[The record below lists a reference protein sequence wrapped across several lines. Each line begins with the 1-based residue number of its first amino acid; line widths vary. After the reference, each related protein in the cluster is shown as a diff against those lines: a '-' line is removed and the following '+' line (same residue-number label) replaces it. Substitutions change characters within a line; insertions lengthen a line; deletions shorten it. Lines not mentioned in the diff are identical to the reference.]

1 MSDSTD
7 SDVDKKNME
16 FINNCEC
23 TSMHEGRQLV
33 HTILPINIET
43 LFGLMFAKSK
53 FFSDFHN
60 MRKTTDLVQG
70 EWEDGIDGVKHRV
83 ISLTVAITQTVGPK
97 SSNVT
102 ETQTMRN
109 CSRPGQLYSIDATS
123 VNAGIP
129 YADSFYVVT
138 HYCMKRTLDDHTV
151 MSVHAQVKYK
161 KSVWG
166 VVKGF
171 IEKNTWVG
179 LEDFY
184 MSLSKALAAEYN
196 LPQAKAKSR
205 KRRTTA
211 GNLHQLPSTQQP
223 VPLTNKQQSF
233 EDNQTK
239 TSTTKMKSTFHKVSV
254 VEELNGNRNHV
265 APTHDRL
272 SWIVIGLLVALILF
286 NVILYIKLWNLEDK
300 QDFPDLASLK

>member
-1 MSDSTD
+1 
-7 SDVDKKNME
+7 
-16 FINNCEC
+16 
-23 TSMHEGRQLV
+23 
-33 HTILPINIET
+33 
-43 LFGLMFAKSK
+43 
-53 FFSDFHN
+53 
-60 MRKTTDLVQG
+60 
-70 EWEDGIDGVKHRV
+70 
-83 ISLTVAITQTVGPK
+83 
-97 SSNVT
+97 
-102 ETQTMRN
+102 
-109 CSRPGQLYSIDATS
+109 
-123 VNAGIP
+123 
-129 YADSFYVVT
+129 
-138 HYCMKRTLDDHTV
+138 

-196 LPQAKAKSR
+196 LPQAKAKGR

-223 VPLTNKQQSF
+223 ALPTNKQQSF

-239 TSTTKMKSTFHKVSV
+239 TSTTKMKSTFHKVCV

-286 NVILYIKLWNLEDK
+286 NVILYIKLWNLEDN
-300 QDFPDLASLK
+300 QDYPDLASMK

>member
-1 MSDSTD
+1 
-7 SDVDKKNME
+7 
-16 FINNCEC
+16 
-23 TSMHEGRQLV
+23 MHEGRQLV

-109 CSRPGQLYSIDATS
+109 CSRPGQLYSIDAVS

-138 HYCMKRTLDDHTV
+138 HYCMKRTNDDHTV
-151 MSVHAQVKYK
+151 MSVHAQVQYK
-161 KSVWG
+161 KSIWG

-205 KRRTTA
+205 KRRTA

-223 VPLTNKQQSF
+223 ALPTKQQSC

-239 TSTTKMKSTFHKVSV
+239 TSLTKTKTTFNKICA
-254 VEELNGNRNHV
+254 VEKLNGNRHHV
-265 APTHDRL
+265 APKHDRL
-272 SWIVIGLLVALILF
+272 SWVVIGLLVGLILF

-300 QDFPDLASLK
+300 QSYPDLASLK